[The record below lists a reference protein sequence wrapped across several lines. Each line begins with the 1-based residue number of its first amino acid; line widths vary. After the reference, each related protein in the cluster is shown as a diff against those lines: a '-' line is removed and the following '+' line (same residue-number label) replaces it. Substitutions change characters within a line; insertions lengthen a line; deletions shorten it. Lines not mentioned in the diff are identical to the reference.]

1 MTEPSNFLPVRPD
14 RDTPPEPVVAEDG
27 ASRQPNRLDHMGFL
41 LQLVQVAP
49 MAMSLFGVF
58 LSSVWALRV
67 TTAATL
73 VAGWVAITLLS
84 HGRGGG
90 RDRGRPAQGRPPKGC
105 PASGRRP
112 ARGRRHQGR
121 RTARRERTGDA
132 ER

>member
-1 MTEPSNFLPVRPD
+1 MTEPSNLLPGRPGQD
-14 RDTPPEPVVAEDG
+14 PPPEPVVAEDG
-27 ASRQPNRLDHMGFL
+27 TSRQPNRLDHMGFL

-73 VAGWVAITLLS
+73 VAGWLAITLLS
-84 HGRGGG
+84 HGRGG
-90 RDRGRPAQGRPPKGC
+90 RREQGR
-105 PASGRRP
+105 SGRRKR
-112 ARGRRHQGR
+112 AGG
-121 RTARRERTGDA
+121 A